1 MRKRRMTYATQ
12 EEIKAI
18 LRKWTDTNEKLSY
31 KELSQVMDYARQ
43 EFEDRMTMNYFSG
56 SYGCDRDC
64 D

>member
-56 SYGCDRDC
+56 NYGCDKDC